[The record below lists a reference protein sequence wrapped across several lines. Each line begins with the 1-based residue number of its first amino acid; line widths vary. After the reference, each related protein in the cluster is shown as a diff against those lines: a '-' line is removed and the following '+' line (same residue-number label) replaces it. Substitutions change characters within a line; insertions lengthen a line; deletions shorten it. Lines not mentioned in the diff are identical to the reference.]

1 MEGKIK
7 SSVQTLTCEPPF
19 KDTSRPAKEA
29 VAYLN
34 LGSKTAEM
42 QIQIWALPFSRFSS
56 YLPSQPGI
64 HFTLLN
70 CCCLPF
76 GPAFSLP
83 YQINTAHSSQIHPL
97 ETKIWSFL
105 SFDKKKTV
113 VPTACDWQSC
123 LPPFPTS
130 EPEFL
135 CPFDTFQLLWF
146 VTTVLWGVLPFHPHF
161 CTPPL
166 SAL

>member
-83 YQINTAHSSQIHPL
+83 YQINTAHSRQIRPL

-105 SFDKKKTV
+105 SFDKKNSGSYRLWLTV
-113 VPTACDWQSC
+113 LPSTLSHLRAWILVPLRYFPASLICHHSSLGGPS
-123 LPPFPTS
+123 LPPSFLHTS
-130 EPEFL
+130 
-135 CPFDTFQLLWF
+135 T
-146 VTTVLWGVLPFHPHF
+146 
-161 CTPPL
+161 
-166 SAL
+166 

>member
-105 SFDKKKTV
+105 SFDKKKQ
-113 VPTACDWQSC
+113 WF
-123 LPPFPTS
+123 LPP
-130 EPEFL
+130 
-135 CPFDTFQLLWF
+135 
-146 VTTVLWGVLPFHPHF
+146 VTDSLAFHPF
-161 CTPPL
+161 PPQSLNSCAPSIL
-166 SAL
+166 SSFSDLSPQFSGGSFPSTLILHTST